1 MLCFVY
7 NLFFVYTSKLLL
19 EISISIS
26 NLYFRMLCA
35 RNLSTSNIYNTYLLD
50 YVSVCGD
57 VTASPLRHHGNNGIA
72 MFWFRPDLQ
81 KLLKICKIN
90 SCEEVVQV
98 SCIVRLL

>member
-19 EISISIS
+19 KISIGIS

-57 VTASPLRHHGNNGIA
+57 VTASPYVITA
-72 MFWFRPDLQ
+72 MTALQ
-81 KLLKICKIN
+81 CFGSDQTCRSYLNYVKLT
-90 SCEEVVQV
+90 VVNKL
-98 SCIVRLL
+98 CR